1 MSEQTDFLKTVREG
15 LSAVQTVATRR
26 LEALEGDARKVLGDF
41 VEKGRD
47 SQKELIE
54 RLSRLTA
61 NGSSLE
67 GVVQSLKDAGGKAVA
82 FVDTAGREQAVTL
95 AGELRRI
102 AELLEKVAVKKDE
115 AATSAPAADP
125 S

>member
-26 LEALEGDARKVLGDF
+26 FEALEGDARKVLGDF